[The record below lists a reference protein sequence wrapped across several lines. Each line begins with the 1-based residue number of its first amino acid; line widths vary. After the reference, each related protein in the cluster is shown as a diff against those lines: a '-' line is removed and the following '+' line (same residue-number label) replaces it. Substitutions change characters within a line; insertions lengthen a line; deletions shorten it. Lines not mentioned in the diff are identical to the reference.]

1 MARKAVPQETQ
12 VKVLAACRR
21 RCAICFGLHRDTGIK
36 RGQIAHLD
44 RDAAN
49 SSFDNLV
56 FLCLSHHDEYDSKTS
71 QSKGFTPDEV
81 RRFRQELVTAIEH
94 GWNQPSSFGSVDVPP
109 SDGVSGRWVRG
120 DDFDSAEIE
129 VERMSGN
136 RVRVRG
142 FGLHG
147 MTWAGG
153 PNIGELDFEGDLS
166 DQAVTFVDDRRPGA
180 SYTLRLRFLGDRV
193 IAEEQGAFGYFGAG
207 AHLDGEYHRPTL
219 DLTADR
225 ATPALTSQRLIIR
238 EKSAAE
244 IITSLK
250 GITLSYQF
258 DEKVEELY
266 RGRWTRDPGWR
277 ATVYSLPSKLSED
290 AWFCSFKE
298 IGSDILVTVSTA
310 QDVSTLRPGDSVT
323 VSGRINDVSRLDS
336 VSLGDAIVRGGGPSM
351 PPSGQ

>member
-1 MARKAVPQETQ
+1 MAY
-12 VKVLAACRR
+12 
-21 RCAICFGLHRDTGIK
+21 TGT
-36 RGQIAHLD
+36 RHQAWPD
-44 RDAAN
+44 RSSDHDAAN

-94 GWNQPSSFGSVDVPP
+94 AWNQPSSFGSVDVPP
-109 SDGVSGRWVRG
+109 SEGVSGRWVRG
-120 DDFDSAEIE
+120 NDFDSAEIE
-129 VERMSGN
+129 VERMPGN

-142 FGLHG
+142 FALHG
-147 MTWAGG
+147 KTRASG
-153 PNIGELDFEGDLS
+153 PNIGELDFEGDLI
-166 DQAVTFVDDRRPGA
+166 DQVVTFVDDHRPGGN
-180 SYTLRLRFLGDRV
+180 YTLRLRFLGDRV

-225 ATPALTSQRLIIR
+225 ATPALAPQRFIVR

-244 IITSLK
+244 ILSNLK
-250 GITLSYQF
+250 GITISYQF
-258 DEKVEELY
+258 YEKAEELY

-277 ATVYSLPSKLSED
+277 ATVYSLTSKLSGD
-290 AWFCSFKE
+290 AWFCS
-298 IGSDILVTVSTA
+298 VTVSTA

-323 VSGRINDVSRLDS
+323 VSGRINDVTRDS
-336 VSLGDAIVRGGGPSM
+336 VSLGDAIVRGDAGT
-351 PPSGQ
+351 